1 MPEVDG
7 GKRIQMKDEVK
18 IINVGKWRKRELRG
32 RKKKYFPPKL
42 PSRQEREN
50 TVTPQPFFYIRGKKP
65 ILAVLIQ
72 PTCAFNFFLVLP
84 TLLSFASKAGEM
96 VPRAQYIFKV
106 SYENSSKETK
116 NNGISFVILHLSPST
131 PPLLAI
137 LRKTLQLPATF
148 HTLNTSFTL

>member
-1 MPEVDG
+1 MEK
-7 GKRIQMKDEVK
+7 KRIT
-18 IINVGKWRKRELRG
+18 
-32 RKKKYFPPKL
+32 RKKKKVFPAKTAVTTGEGEHSHPPTFFTFEARNQFSGAHSTYMRFYFFFSSFPP
-42 PSRQEREN
+42 
-50 TVTPQPFFYIRGKKP
+50 
-65 ILAVLIQ
+65 
-72 PTCAFNFFLVLP
+72 CFL
-84 TLLSFASKAGEM
+84 FASKAGEM
-96 VPRAQYIFKV
+96 VPRAQYIFEV

>member
-50 TVTPQPFFYIRGKKP
+50 TVTPQPFLHSRQETN
-65 ILAVLIQ
+65 LAVLIQ
-72 PTCAFNFFLVLP
+72 PTCAFIFFSRPSHPAFFL
-84 TLLSFASKAGEM
+84 
-96 VPRAQYIFKV
+96 
-106 SYENSSKETK
+106 
-116 NNGISFVILHLSPST
+116 
-131 PPLLAI
+131 
-137 LRKTLQLPATF
+137 LQKPAKWF
-148 HTLNTSFTL
+148 PELNTFLK